1 MPMKVWIQVLIQNSV
16 PNFEKKNRI
25 GRCPKFDGD
34 AKQTLEIRVEQGE
47 AVRLYI
53 SSKQLECEDEINK
66 EQTIFGNKV
75 KYTIFSHSGSFLLVD
90 FNLHIFRVLGIEFIL
105 DSRFT

>member
-1 MPMKVWIQVLIQNSV
+1 MVMPSKLWR
-16 PNFEKKNRI
+16 FEWSKEKPSGN
-25 GRCPKFDGD
+25 
-34 AKQTLEIRVEQGE
+34 
-47 AVRLYI
+47 VRLYI
-53 SSKQLECEDEINK
+53 SRKQLECEDEINK

>member
-1 MPMKVWIQVLIQNSV
+1 MTQESRLRKISWG
-16 PNFEKKNRI
+16 PN
-25 GRCPKFDGD
+25 FDGD